1 MEASRRQAEQARS
14 VTIAEMEASIR
25 VAQQARATREANVEA
40 RKREEQQARAIE
52 IGKLQARRRNS
63 EGLAMRP
70 HPGNQL
76 EPAVPAY
83 KGYGSFGDEGS
94 CSYAGEKELGA
105 NNCKYEKEQRG
116 SEGGASSREE
126 QDAEKP
132 DGGGYKIPE
141 YEPVEYDVKEYKSIY
156 EK

>member
-25 VAQQARATREANVEA
+25 VAQQAQATREANFEA
-40 RKREEQQARAIE
+40 RKREERQAKAIE

-76 EPAVPAY
+76 EPAVPAL
-83 KGYGSFGDEGS
+83 KGYGSVEDEGS
-94 CSYAGEKELGA
+94 YSYACGGEYGGKSG
-105 NNCKYEKEQRG
+105 KDEKQQRDSEKGVSSQEQ
-116 SEGGASSREE
+116 

-132 DGGGYKIPE
+132 DGGGYKIPD
-141 YEPVEYDVKEYKSIY
+141 YEPVEYDVQEYKSIY
-156 EK
+156 DK